1 MANQQ
6 GGNLATRQIKMS
18 ASKRPSLAE
27 NLKRVARPEAS
38 LGRAPAEAQRHATV
52 RSKPEPTSPTES
64 PQSAPTGRS
73 GFYAAT
79 RAGKKK
85 LTTAVSEETHKQFRI
100 LATERGEKGEALLIE
115 AINDLFSKYGKPPI
129 A

>member
-1 MANQQ
+1 MQRA
-6 GGNLATRQIKMS
+6 
-18 ASKRPSLAE
+18 
-27 NLKRVARPEAS
+27 ARPEPAATPAPIA
-38 LGRAPAEAQRHATV
+38 RAPAA
-52 RSKPEPTSPTES
+52 EPD
-64 PQSAPTGRS
+64 GR

-85 LTTAVSEETHKQFRI
+85 LTTAVEPAAHVQFRQ
-100 LATERGEKGEALLIE
+100 LTLELDKKGEALLIE

>member
-1 MANQQ
+1 
-6 GGNLATRQIKMS
+6 MS
-18 ASKRPSLAE
+18 RSKRPSLAE
-27 NLKRVARPEAS
+27 TTQKAASPEAPTAAPVSAAVARTSAS
-38 LGRAPAEAQRHATV
+38 PAE
-52 RSKPEPTSPTES
+52 
-64 PQSAPTGRS
+64 GR

-85 LTTAVSEETHKQFRI
+85 LTTAVDRAAHVQFRQ
-100 LATERGEKGEALLIE
+100 LALELDRKGEGLLIE

>member
-1 MANQQ
+1 M
-6 GGNLATRQIKMS
+6 ATR
-18 ASKRPSLAE
+18 RPSLAE
-27 NLKRVARPEAS
+27 TMQKAARPEAAA
-38 LGRAPAEAQRHATV
+38 APVTLPHANRPT
-52 RSKPEPTSPTES
+52 PEPE
-64 PQSAPTGRS
+64 GR

-85 LTTAVSEETHKQFRI
+85 LTTAVDPAAHLQFRQ
-100 LATERGEKGEALLIE
+100 LALELDKKGEALLIE

>member
-1 MANQQ
+1 M
-6 GGNLATRQIKMS
+6 ATR
-18 ASKRPSLAE
+18 RPSLAE
-27 NLKRVARPEAS
+27 TMQKAARPEPAVAPMT
-38 LGRAPAEAQRHATV
+38 LPRADRLT
-52 RSKPEPTSPTES
+52 PEPE
-64 PQSAPTGRS
+64 GR

-85 LTTAVSEETHKQFRI
+85 LTTAVDPAAHLQFRQ
-100 LATERGEKGEALLIE
+100 LALDLDKKGEALLIE

>member
-1 MANQQ
+1 
-6 GGNLATRQIKMS
+6 MS

-27 NLKRVARPEAS
+27 TMQKVARPEPNETSVGAPRVS
-38 LGRAPAEAQRHATV
+38 ELAPRPEGR
-52 RSKPEPTSPTES
+52 
-64 PQSAPTGRS
+64 

-85 LTTAVSEETHKQFRI
+85 LTTAVEQAAHLQFRQ
-100 LATERGEKGEALLIE
+100 LALELDKKGEALLIE

>member
-1 MANQQ
+1 
-6 GGNLATRQIKMS
+6 MS
-18 ASKRPSLAE
+18 RSRRPSLAE
-27 NLKRVARPEAS
+27 TMQKAARPEPAA
-38 LGRAPAEAQRHATV
+38 APALVARAGAPAAE
-52 RSKPEPTSPTES
+52 PERE
-64 PQSAPTGRS
+64 GR

-85 LTTAVSEETHKQFRI
+85 LTTAVDPGAHMQFRQ
-100 LATERGEKGEALLIE
+100 LALELDKKGEALLIE

>member
-1 MANQQ
+1 M
-6 GGNLATRQIKMS
+6 
-18 ASKRPSLAE
+18 KRPSLAE
-27 NLKRVARPEAS
+27 TMQKAARPEPAAA
-38 LGRAPAEAQRHATV
+38 APAQT
-52 RSKPEPTSPTES
+52 RSEEPERPD
-64 PQSAPTGRS
+64 R

-85 LTTAVSEETHKQFRI
+85 LTTAVDPVVHMQFRQ
-100 LATERGEKGEALLIE
+100 LALELDKKGEALLIE

>member
-1 MANQQ
+1 
-6 GGNLATRQIKMS
+6 MS
-18 ASKRPSLAE
+18 ASKRPSLADSMQ
-27 NLKRVARPEAS
+27 KVARVQPAAT
-38 LGRAPAEAQRHATV
+38 RAAAPPVPAEEER
-52 RSKPEPTSPTES
+52 
-64 PQSAPTGRS
+64 GS

-85 LTTAVSEETHKQFRI
+85 LTTAVDPAAHTQFRQ
-100 LATERGEKGEALLIE
+100 LALDLDKKGEALLIE

>member
-1 MANQQ
+1 MQRA
-6 GGNLATRQIKMS
+6 
-18 ASKRPSLAE
+18 
-27 NLKRVARPEAS
+27 ARPEPAA
-38 LGRAPAEAQRHATV
+38 APAPAPVV
-52 RSKPEPTSPTES
+52 RAGAPAADPE
-64 PQSAPTGRS
+64 GR

-85 LTTAVSEETHKQFRI
+85 LTTAVEPAAHVQFRQ
-100 LATERGEKGEALLIE
+100 LALELDKKGEALLIE